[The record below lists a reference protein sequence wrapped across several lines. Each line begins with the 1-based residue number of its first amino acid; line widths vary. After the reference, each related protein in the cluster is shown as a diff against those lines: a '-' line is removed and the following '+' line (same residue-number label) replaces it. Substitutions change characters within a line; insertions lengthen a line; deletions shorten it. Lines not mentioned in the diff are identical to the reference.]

1 MRPKNNIFLKL
12 FSFSLITVGVT
23 ACHSSKNLVR
33 VDNDVPKTKV
43 DIDEM
48 RCDVKSRSYQIP
60 QINALISEATKW
72 LGVPYKYAG
81 NDKNGV
87 DCSGL
92 TSQVYLKSLK
102 VKMPRNS
109 REQQRWCLV
118 VNKNELMPGDLVFFA
133 TGFDKNRVSHVGI
146 YIGNGDIIHA
156 SSSRGVIVSSLNEK
170 YYLTR
175 YHSSG
180 RPEIIQQ
187 LYASSVKNSAID
199 SESNTIPYSA
209 DNKVLSYPDSNA
221 LSISLEQFIELQVDS
236 VAAMIES
243 KNDSST
249 LSPSV
254 VPIQSTNSVSQKQSS
269 NKLTKKNVAPI
280 TNEEN
285 PDTVFIQFFD

>member
-1 MRPKNNIFLKL
+1 MRPKINIFLKL

-23 ACHSSKNLVR
+23 ACHSSKNVVR

-48 RCDVKSRSYQIP
+48 RSDIKSRSYQIP

-72 LGVPYKYAG
+72 LGVPYIYAG
-81 NDKNGV
+81 NDMNGV

-118 VNKNELMPGDLVFFA
+118 VKKSELIPGDLVFFA
-133 TGFDKNRVSHVGI
+133 TGSDKNRVSHVGI

-156 SSSRGVIVSSLNEK
+156 SSSRGVIISSLNEK

-187 LYASSVKNSAID
+187 LYASSAKNNAID
-199 SESNTIPYSA
+199 SESNTIPQPT
-209 DNKVLSYPDSNA
+209 DNEVISYPDSDV
-221 LSISLEQFIELQVDS
+221 LSISLEQLIELQVDS
-236 VAAMIES
+236 VASMIES
-243 KNDSST
+243 KTDSST
-249 LSPSV
+249 VSPSV
-254 VPIQSTNSVSQKQSS
+254 CPIQSANSVTQKQSS
-269 NKLTKKNVAPI
+269 NKFTNRNVAPI
-280 TNEEN
+280 SNEEN
-285 PDTVFIQFFD
+285 TDTVFIQFFD

>member
-1 MRPKNNIFLKL
+1 MTPKNNIFLKL
-12 FSFSLITVGVT
+12 LSFSLITVGAT
-23 ACHSSKNLVR
+23 ACHSSKNIVR
-33 VDNDVPKTKV
+33 VDNDVPKIKV
-43 DIDEM
+43 DINEM
-48 RCDVKSRSYQIP
+48 RSDVKSRSYQIP
-60 QINALISEATKW
+60 QINALISEATRW
-72 LGVPYKYAG
+72 LGVPYRYAG
-81 NDKNGV
+81 NDMNGV

-118 VNKNELMPGDLVFFA
+118 VEKNELIPGDLVFFA
-133 TGFDKNRVSHVGI
+133 TGSDKNRVSHVGI

-156 SSSRGVIVSSLNEK
+156 SSRGVIISNLNEK

-187 LYASSVKNSAID
+187 LYASSAKNNAID
-199 SESNTIPYSA
+199 SESNTIPQPTNNEYT
-209 DNKVLSYPDSNA
+209 SYTDSNA
-221 LSISLEQFIELQVDS
+221 PSISLEQFIELQVDS

-243 KNDSST
+243 KTDTST
-249 LSPSV
+249 ASPSV
-254 VPIQSTNSVSQKQSS
+254 CPIKSTNPVSPKQSS
-269 NKLTKKNVAPI
+269 NKFTKRIVAPT

-285 PDTVFIQFFD
+285 TDTVFIQFFD

>member
-1 MRPKNNIFLKL
+1 MTPKNNIFLKL
-12 FSFSLITVGVT
+12 LSFSLITVGAT
-23 ACHSSKNLVR
+23 ACHSSKNVVR
-33 VDNDVPKTKV
+33 VDNDVPKIKV
-43 DIDEM
+43 DINEM
-48 RCDVKSRSYQIP
+48 RSDVKSRSYQIP
-60 QINALISEATKW
+60 QINALISEATRW
-72 LGVPYKYAG
+72 LGVPYRYAG
-81 NDKNGV
+81 NDMNGV

-118 VNKNELMPGDLVFFA
+118 VEKNELIPGDLVFFA
-133 TGFDKNRVSHVGI
+133 TGSDKNRVSHVGI

-156 SSSRGVIVSSLNEK
+156 SSRGVIISSLNEK

-187 LYASSVKNSAID
+187 LYASSAKNNAID
-199 SESNTIPYSA
+199 SESNTIPQPT
-209 DNKVLSYPDSNA
+209 DNEVISYPDSDA
-221 LSISLEQFIELQVDS
+221 LSISLEDFIELQVDS

-243 KNDSST
+243 KTDTSIV
-249 LSPSV
+249 SPSV
-254 VPIQSTNSVSQKQSS
+254 CPIKSTNSVSPKQSS
-269 NKLTKKNVAPI
+269 NKFTKRIEAPT

-285 PDTVFIQFFD
+285 TDTVFIQFFD

>member
-1 MRPKNNIFLKL
+1 MTPKNNIFLKL
-12 FSFSLITVGVT
+12 LSFSLITVGAT
-23 ACHSSKNLVR
+23 ACHSSKNVVR
-33 VDNDVPKTKV
+33 VDNDVPKIKV
-43 DIDEM
+43 DINEM
-48 RCDVKSRSYQIP
+48 RSDVKSRSYQIP
-60 QINALISEATKW
+60 QINALISEATRW
-72 LGVPYKYAG
+72 LGVPYRYAG
-81 NDKNGV
+81 NDMNGV

-118 VNKNELMPGDLVFFA
+118 VEKNELIPGDLVFFA
-133 TGFDKNRVSHVGI
+133 TGSDKNRVSHVGI

-156 SSSRGVIVSSLNEK
+156 SSRGVIISSLNEK

-187 LYASSVKNSAID
+187 LYASSAKNNAID
-199 SESNTIPYSA
+199 SESNTIPQPT
-209 DNKVLSYPDSNA
+209 DNEVISYPDSDA
-221 LSISLEQFIELQVDS
+221 LSISLEDFIELQVDS

-243 KNDSST
+243 KTDTSIV
-249 LSPSV
+249 SPSV
-254 VPIQSTNSVSQKQSS
+254 CPIKSTNSVSPKQSS
-269 NKLTKKNVAPI
+269 NKFTKRIESPT

-285 PDTVFIQFFD
+285 TDTVFIQFFD

>member
-1 MRPKNNIFLKL
+1 MTPKNNIFLKL
-12 FSFSLITVGVT
+12 LSFSLITVGAT
-23 ACHSSKNLVR
+23 ACHSSKNIVR
-33 VDNDVPKTKV
+33 VDNDVPKIKV
-43 DIDEM
+43 DINEM
-48 RCDVKSRSYQIP
+48 RSDVKSRSYQIT
-60 QINALISEATKW
+60 QINTLISEAIKW
-72 LGVPYKYAG
+72 LGVPYRYAG
-81 NDKNGV
+81 NDMNGV

-118 VNKNELMPGDLVFFA
+118 VEKNELIPGDLVFFA
-133 TGFDKNRVSHVGI
+133 TGSDKNRVSHVGI

-156 SSSRGVIVSSLNEK
+156 SSRGVIISSLNEK

-187 LYASSVKNSAID
+187 LYASSAKNNAID
-199 SESNTIPYSA
+199 SESNTIPQPT
-209 DNKVLSYPDSNA
+209 DNEVISYPDSDA
-221 LSISLEQFIELQVDS
+221 LSISLEDFIELQVDS

-243 KNDSST
+243 KTDTST
-249 LSPSV
+249 VSPLVS
-254 VPIQSTNSVSQKQSS
+254 PIKSTNSVSPKQSS
-269 NKLTKKNVAPI
+269 NKFTKRIEAPT

-285 PDTVFIQFFD
+285 TDTVFIQFFD

>member
-23 ACHSSKNLVR
+23 ACHSSKNVVR
-33 VDNDVPKTKV
+33 VDNDVPKIKV
-43 DIDEM
+43 DINEM
-48 RCDVKSRSYQIP
+48 RSNVKSRSYQIP
-60 QINALISEATKW
+60 QINALISEATRW
-72 LGVPYKYAG
+72 LGVPYRYAG
-81 NDKNGV
+81 NDMNGV

-118 VNKNELMPGDLVFFA
+118 VEKNELIPGDLVFFA
-133 TGFDKNRVSHVGI
+133 TGSDKNRVSHVGI

-156 SSSRGVIVSSLNEK
+156 SSSRGVIISSLNEK

-187 LYASSVKNSAID
+187 LYASSAKNNAID
-199 SESNTIPYSA
+199 SESNTFPHPT
-209 DNKVLSYPDSNA
+209 DNEVISYPDSDA
-221 LSISLEQFIELQVDS
+221 LSISLEQLIELQVDS
-236 VAAMIES
+236 VASMIES
-243 KNDSST
+243 KTDSST
-249 LSPSV
+249 VSLSV
-254 VPIQSTNSVSQKQSS
+254 CPIQSTNSVTQKQSS
-269 NKLTKKNVAPI
+269 NKFTKGNVAPI

-285 PDTVFIQFFD
+285 TDTVFIQFFD

>member
-1 MRPKNNIFLKL
+1 MTPKNNIFLKL
-12 FSFSLITVGVT
+12 LSFSLITIGAT
-23 ACHSSKNLVR
+23 ACHSSKNIVR
-33 VDNDVPKTKV
+33 VDNDVPKIKV
-43 DIDEM
+43 DINEM
-48 RCDVKSRSYQIP
+48 RSDVKSRSYQIP
-60 QINALISEATKW
+60 QINALISEATRW
-72 LGVPYKYAG
+72 LGVPYRYAG
-81 NDKNGV
+81 NDMNGV

-118 VNKNELMPGDLVFFA
+118 VEKNELIPGDLVFFA
-133 TGFDKNRVSHVGI
+133 TGSDKNRVSHVGI

-156 SSSRGVIVSSLNEK
+156 SSRGVIISSLNEK

-187 LYASSVKNSAID
+187 LYASSAKNNAID
-199 SESNTIPYSA
+199 SESNTIPQPT
-209 DNKVLSYPDSNA
+209 DNEVISYPDSDA
-221 LSISLEQFIELQVDS
+221 LSISLEDFIELQVDS

-243 KNDSST
+243 KTDTSIV
-249 LSPSV
+249 SPSV
-254 VPIQSTNSVSQKQSS
+254 CPIKSTNSVSPKQSS
-269 NKLTKKNVAPI
+269 NKFTKRIEAPT

-285 PDTVFIQFFD
+285 TDTVFIQFFD

>member
-23 ACHSSKNLVR
+23 ACHSSKNVVR

-48 RCDVKSRSYQIP
+48 RSDVKSRSYQIP

-81 NDKNGV
+81 NDMNGV

-118 VNKNELMPGDLVFFA
+118 VKKSELIPGDLVFFA
-133 TGFDKNRVSHVGI
+133 TGSDKNRVSHVGI

-156 SSSRGVIVSSLNEK
+156 SSSRGVIISSLNEK
-170 YYLTR
+170 YYLMR

-187 LYASSVKNSAID
+187 LYASSAKNNAID
-199 SESNTIPYSA
+199 SESNTIPQPT
-209 DNKVLSYPDSNA
+209 DNEVISYPDSDV
-221 LSISLEQFIELQVDS
+221 LSISLEQLIELQVDS
-236 VAAMIES
+236 VASMIES
-243 KNDSST
+243 KTDSST
-249 LSPSV
+249 VSPSV
-254 VPIQSTNSVSQKQSS
+254 CPIQSANSVTQKQSS
-269 NKLTKKNVAPI
+269 NKFTNRNVAPI
-280 TNEEN
+280 SNEEN
-285 PDTVFIQFFD
+285 TDTVFIQFFD

>member
-1 MRPKNNIFLKL
+1 MTPKNNIFLKL
-12 FSFSLITVGVT
+12 LSFSLITVGAT
-23 ACHSSKNLVR
+23 ACHSSKNVVR
-33 VDNDVPKTKV
+33 VDNDVPKIKV
-43 DIDEM
+43 DINEM
-48 RCDVKSRSYQIP
+48 RSDVKSRSYQIP
-60 QINALISEATKW
+60 QINALISEAKRW
-72 LGVPYKYAG
+72 LGVPYRYAG
-81 NDKNGV
+81 NDMNGV

-118 VNKNELMPGDLVFFA
+118 VEKNELIPGDLVFFA
-133 TGFDKNRVSHVGI
+133 TGSDKNRVSHVGI

-156 SSSRGVIVSSLNEK
+156 SSRGVIISSLNEK

-187 LYASSVKNSAID
+187 LYASSAKNNAID
-199 SESNTIPYSA
+199 SESNTIPQPT
-209 DNKVLSYPDSNA
+209 DNEVISYPDSDA
-221 LSISLEQFIELQVDS
+221 LSISLEDFIELQVDS

-243 KNDSST
+243 KTDTST
-249 LSPSV
+249 VSPLVS
-254 VPIQSTNSVSQKQSS
+254 PIKSTNSVSPKQSS
-269 NKLTKKNVAPI
+269 NKFTKRIEAPT

-285 PDTVFIQFFD
+285 TDTVFIQFFD

>member
-1 MRPKNNIFLKL
+1 MTPKNNIFLKL
-12 FSFSLITVGVT
+12 LSFSLITVGAT
-23 ACHSSKNLVR
+23 ACHSSKNVVR
-33 VDNDVPKTKV
+33 VDNDVPKIKV
-43 DIDEM
+43 DIKEM
-48 RCDVKSRSYQIP
+48 RSDVKSRSYQIP
-60 QINALISEATKW
+60 QINALISEAIKW

-81 NDKNGV
+81 DDKNGV

-118 VNKNELMPGDLVFFA
+118 VEKNELIPGDLVFFA
-133 TGFDKNRVSHVGI
+133 TGSDKNRVSHVGI

-156 SSSRGVIVSSLNEK
+156 SSRGVIISSLNEK

-187 LYASSVKNSAID
+187 LYASSAKNNAID
-199 SESNTIPYSA
+199 SESNTILQPT
-209 DNKVLSYPDSNA
+209 DNEVISYPDSDA
-221 LSISLEQFIELQVDS
+221 LSISLEDFIELQIIS

-243 KNDSST
+243 KTDTST
-249 LSPSV
+249 VSPLVS
-254 VPIQSTNSVSQKQSS
+254 PIKSTNSVSPKQSS
-269 NKLTKKNVAPI
+269 NKFYYCPLN
-280 TNEEN
+280 
-285 PDTVFIQFFD
+285 FFRI

>member
-1 MRPKNNIFLKL
+1 MTPKNNIFLKL
-12 FSFSLITVGVT
+12 LSFSLITVGAT
-23 ACHSSKNLVR
+23 ACHSSKNVVR
-33 VDNDVPKTKV
+33 VDNDVPKIKV
-43 DIDEM
+43 DINEM
-48 RCDVKSRSYQIP
+48 RSDVKSRSYQIP
-60 QINALISEATKW
+60 QINALISEATRW
-72 LGVPYKYAG
+72 LGVPYRYAG
-81 NDKNGV
+81 NDMNGV

-118 VNKNELMPGDLVFFA
+118 VEKNELIPGDLVFFA
-133 TGFDKNRVSHVGI
+133 TGSDKNRVSHVGI

-156 SSSRGVIVSSLNEK
+156 SSRGVIISSLNEK

-187 LYASSVKNSAID
+187 LYASSAKNNAID
-199 SESNTIPYSA
+199 SESNTILQPT
-209 DNKVLSYPDSNA
+209 DNEVISYPDSDA
-221 LSISLEQFIELQVDS
+221 LSISLEDFIELQIDS

-243 KNDSST
+243 KTDTST
-249 LSPSV
+249 VSPLVS
-254 VPIQSTNSVSQKQSS
+254 PIKSTNSVSPKQSS
-269 NKLTKKNVAPI
+269 NKFTKRIEAPT

-285 PDTVFIQFFD
+285 TDTVFIQFFD